1 MGQRFIYTE
10 LCRSTE
16 PFDIVWL
23 GKFQMDSLGV
33 EEEKVD
39 PNPNPKR
46 NKKTGCPISILP
58 YTPDFAGSF
67 GCYF

>member
-33 EEEKVD
+33 EEEKGD